1 MVLRDFIIVVDLV
14 PQWIPL
20 YAYHLCPSACVINSD
35 SVVGFDFVSNHR
47 KPCGSST
54 VNNQSRLRN
63 TNSRLSQLAMYR
75 SGIVAIDSK
84 LEISHTHL

>member
-1 MVLRDFIIVVDLV
+1 MDTPLCVPLV
-14 PQWIPL
+14 P
-20 YAYHLCPSACVINSD
+20 LCMLINSD

-54 VNNQSRLRN
+54 VNNQSRLPN

-75 SGIVAIDSK
+75 SGIVAIDSE